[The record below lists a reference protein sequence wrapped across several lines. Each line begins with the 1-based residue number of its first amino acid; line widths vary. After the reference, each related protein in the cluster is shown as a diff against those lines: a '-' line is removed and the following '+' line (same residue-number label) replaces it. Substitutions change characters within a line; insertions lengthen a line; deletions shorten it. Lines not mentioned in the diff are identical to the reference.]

1 MISLLEML
9 LITVVAETSGYSVS
23 VNTGVQGRSW
33 SSVTIPHPSLSTGDA
48 CGTLITLVT
57 WVSGLHPHQH
67 LVSLD
72 QHK

>member
-23 VNTGVQGRSW
+23 VNTGVQGRS
-33 SSVTIPHPSLSTGDA
+33 SVTIPHPSLSTGDT